1 MKVLV
6 TGGAGFIGSALI
18 RYLIN
23 VKGISVINVDSLTYS
38 GNLLS
43 LEEVNHSDLYSF
55 KKIDIIDSEELRF
68 VFGQE
73 QPDAVMHLAAE
84 SSVDRSIEKSSEFIQ
99 SNIVGTYSLLE
110 ETRHYLN
117 QLSGLKREKFRFCH
131 ISTDEVFGALGPT
144 IRCLMRKLNITQV
157 LHIQHLKLVQIIW
170 LGLGATPTVFLS
182 LLVIVQ
188 TIMVPTNFP
197 KS

>member
-157 LHIQHLKLVQIIW
+157 LHIQPLKLVQIIW
-170 LGLGATPTVFLS
+170 LGLGAILTVFLS